1 MDTTTATNLQ
11 SYMKQN
17 APDLVKKVGEYN
29 KENETLKELTI
40 QRDDRLKNII
50 KEHPGMSKGAAMVLA
65 ATENENLNEEIRSRA
80 NALETMQADIKY
92 QTDIINADF
101 LSQQKREETR
111 QAQEYQAGLIKDE
124 RAYNAEQKQADREYN
139 SINAQL
145 EFAQANGIPMV
156 RSDANVILADAK
168 KYAEENGVSI
178 EQAIKDTFTTPFT
191 SKKEY
196 ATALQAIRNK
206 NSGAITP
213 YEQAQLDIKRE
224 EMRQGKSINVQKIG
238 ENRY

>member
-65 ATENENLNEEIRSRA
+65 ATENESLNEEIRSRA

-92 QTDIINADF
+92 QTDIVNADF
-101 LSQQKREETR
+101 LSQQKREEAATEFDR
-111 QAQEYQAGLIKDE
+111 QKELLDYKASLDLETSQAE
-124 RAYNAEQKQADREYN
+124 FEQKLKQQAEL
-139 SINAQL
+139 A
-145 EFAQANGIPMV
+145 
-156 RSDANVILADAK
+156 SDPYTAIQTVMDQYAK
-168 KYAEENGVSI
+168 
-178 EQAIKDTFTTPFT
+178 
-191 SKKEY
+191 
-196 ATALQAIRNK
+196 L
-206 NSGAITP
+206 
-213 YEQAQLDIKRE
+213 
-224 EMRQGKSINVQKIG
+224 
-238 ENRY
+238 